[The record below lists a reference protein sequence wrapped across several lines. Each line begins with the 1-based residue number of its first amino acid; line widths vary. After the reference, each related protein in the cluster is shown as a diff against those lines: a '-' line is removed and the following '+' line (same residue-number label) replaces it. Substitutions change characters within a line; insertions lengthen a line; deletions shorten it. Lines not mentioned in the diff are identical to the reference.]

1 MHVCFVVM
9 QDYNTYMRS
18 YNTVIRDG
26 AKVHVL
32 KRDHLRVWV
41 AIDAKLLQNKL
52 MNTFEDY
59 IKDVT
64 GEKSL
69 NAIERKTGIAR
80 ATLIRKLKGVPPI
93 ETVVAIVRAYGL
105 NFAEVFVN
113 AGYIRQDEADSL
125 ANENALRKVTDR
137 QLAEEILRRAIESED
152 SELRQPLRILDEDPD
167 YSQMSDDDVRK
178 NRYGLAAKEADPNIG
193 FDDLPHEP

>member
-1 MHVCFVVM
+1 M

-18 YNTVIRDG
+18 YNTVIRDD

-32 KRDHLRVWV
+32 KRDYLRLWV
-41 AIDAKLLQNKL
+41 AIDAKLLQNKP
-52 MNTFEDY
+52 MKTFEDY

-105 NFAEVFVN
+105 NFADVFVN

-152 SELRQPLRILDEDPD
+152 SELRQPLRMLDEDPD
-167 YSQMSDDDVRK
+167 YSQMSDGDVRK

>member
-1 MHVCFVVM
+1 M

-18 YNTVIRDG
+18 YNTVIRDD

-41 AIDAKLLQNKL
+41 AMDAKLLQNKL
-52 MNTFEDY
+52 MKTFEDY

-105 NFAEVFVN
+105 NFADVFVN

-152 SELRQPLRILDEDPD
+152 SELRQPLRMLDEDPD

>member
-1 MHVCFVVM
+1 M
-9 QDYNTYMRS
+9 QNYNTYMRS
-18 YNTVIRDG
+18 YNTVIRDD

-32 KRDHLRVWV
+32 KRDYLRVWV
-41 AIDAKLLQNKL
+41 AIDAKLLQNKP
-52 MNTFEDY
+52 MKTFEDY

-105 NFAEVFVN
+105 NFADVFVN
-113 AGYIRQDEADSL
+113 AGYIRQDEADAL

-152 SELRQPLRILDEDPD
+152 SELRQPLRMLDEDPD
-167 YSQMSDDDVRK
+167 YSQMSDGDVRK